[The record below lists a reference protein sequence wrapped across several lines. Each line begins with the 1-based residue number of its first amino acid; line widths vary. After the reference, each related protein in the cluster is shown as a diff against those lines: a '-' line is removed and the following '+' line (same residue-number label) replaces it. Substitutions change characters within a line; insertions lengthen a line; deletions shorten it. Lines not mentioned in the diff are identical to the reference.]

1 MALLKEN
8 LWDIV
13 SGTEVAPNS
22 TDGTTDRD
30 ANRKFI
36 ARRDKAL
43 AIIVLAVDPSLLYL
57 LGEPED
63 PKIVWQTLQ
72 GQFQKKTWANKLGL
86 WRKLFSLKLVDGGSV
101 KDHVK
106 AMTEIFNELAVVGDP
121 VDEED

>member
-63 PKIVWQTLQ
+63 PKIVWETLQ
-72 GQFQKKTWANKLGL
+72 C
-86 WRKLFSLKLVDGGSV
+86 LF
-101 KDHVK
+101 
-106 AMTEIFNELAVVGDP
+106 
-121 VDEED
+121 